1 MISALVTIGA
11 LISAAGSVP
20 YILAVIRGTARPRLV
35 SWGVWAVLA
44 GVMTVSAF
52 IEGAMASAVM
62 TAITFIACATVTILG
77 WQRRT
82 GGINRVDMVCLVGAV
97 LGIAS
102 LAIFKSPLIA
112 LAVSVAVDIIAFIP
126 TLVHAWT
133 SPYEESLTCFAL
145 SALGGTLAVLA
156 VLAGE
161 ISVVAL
167 LYPVYSMVFNGL
179 AALLIVSGR
188 SKSLLG
194 QQYYSEEA

>member
-1 MISALVTIGA
+1 MISALVTMGA

-20 YILAVIRGTARPRLV
+20 YILAVIKGTARPRLV

-102 LAIFKSPLIA
+102 LAVFKSPLIA

-126 TLVHAWT
+126 TLMHAWT

-156 VLAGE
+156 VLVGE
-161 ISVVAL
+161 VSVVAL

-179 AALLIVSGR
+179 AALLIMSGR

>member
-1 MISALVTIGA
+1 MISALVTMGA

-20 YILAVIRGTARPRLV
+20 YILAVIKGTARPRLV

-97 LGIAS
+97 LGITS

-112 LAVSVAVDIIAFIP
+112 LTVSVAVDIIAFIP

>member
-20 YILAVIRGTARPRLV
+20 YILAVIRGTVRPRLV

-44 GVMTVSAF
+44 GVMTISAYL
-52 IEGAMASAVM
+52 EGAMASAVM
-62 TAITFIACATVTILG
+62 TSITFIACTTVTLLG

-82 GGINRVDMVCLVGAV
+82 GGINRLDMVCLAGAV

-102 LAIFKSPLIA
+102 LALFKNPLVA
-112 LAVSVAVDIIAFIP
+112 LSVSVAVDIVAFIP
-126 TLVHAWT
+126 TLVHAWS

-145 SALGGTLAVLA
+145 STLGGTLAMMA
-156 VLAGE
+156 VLAGD
-161 ISVVAL
+161 ITVAAL
-167 LYPVYSMVFNGL
+167 LYPVYSVVFNGV

-194 QQYYSEEA
+194 QYYGKEA

>member
-52 IEGAMASAVM
+52 IEGAMASAAM

-126 TLVHAWT
+126 TLMHAWT

>member
-52 IEGAMASAVM
+52 IEGAMASAAM

-97 LGIAS
+97 LGITS

-112 LAVSVAVDIIAFIP
+112 LTVSVAVDIVAFIP

-133 SPYEESLTCFAL
+133 SPYEESLACFAL

-156 VLAGE
+156 VLVGE

>member
-11 LISAAGSVP
+11 LISAAGSIP
-20 YILAVIRGTARPRLV
+20 YILAVIRGTVRPRLV

-44 GVMTVSAF
+44 GVMTVSAYL
-52 IEGAMASAVM
+52 EGAMASAVM

-82 GGINRVDMVCLVGAV
+82 GGVSRLDMVCLAGAA

-102 LAIFKSPLIA
+102 LAVFKNPLVA
-112 LAVSVAVDIIAFIP
+112 LSVAVAVDIIAFIP

-145 SALGGTLAVLA
+145 SALGGTLAVMA
-156 VLAGE
+156 VLLGGPTLAG
-161 ISVVAL
+161 L
-167 LYPVYSMVFNGL
+167 LYPVYSMVFNGV

-188 SKSLLG
+188 SKLPLWVLRW
-194 QQYYSEEA
+194 

>member
-20 YILAVIRGTARPRLV
+20 YILAVIRGTVRPRLV

-82 GGINRVDMVCLVGAV
+82 VGINRVDMVCLVGAV
-97 LGIAS
+97 LGITS

-112 LAVSVAVDIIAFIP
+112 LTVSVAVDIVAFIP

-133 SPYEESLTCFAL
+133 SPYEESLACFAL

-156 VLAGE
+156 VLVGE

>member
-82 GGINRVDMVCLVGAV
+82 GGINRVDIVCLVGAV
-97 LGIAS
+97 LGITS

-112 LAVSVAVDIIAFIP
+112 LTVSVAVDIVAFIP

-133 SPYEESLTCFAL
+133 SPYEESLACFAL

-156 VLAGE
+156 VLVGE

>member
-11 LISAAGSVP
+11 LISAAGSIP

-52 IEGAMASAVM
+52 IEGAMASAAM

-167 LYPVYSMVFNGL
+167 LYPAYSMVFNGL

>member
-1 MISALVTIGA
+1 MISALVTMGA

-44 GVMTVSAF
+44 GLMTVSAF
-52 IEGAMASAVM
+52 IEGAMASAAM

-97 LGIAS
+97 LGITS

-112 LAVSVAVDIIAFIP
+112 LTVSVAVDIVAFIP

-156 VLAGE
+156 VLVGE
-161 ISVVAL
+161 VSVVAL

-179 AALLIVSGR
+179 AALVIVSGR

>member
-1 MISALVTIGA
+1 MISALVTMGA

-52 IEGAMASAVM
+52 IEGAMASVAM

-126 TLVHAWT
+126 TLMHAWT

-156 VLAGE
+156 VLVGE

-179 AALLIVSGR
+179 AALLIMSGR

>member
-1 MISALVTIGA
+1 MISALVTMGA

-20 YILAVIRGTARPRLV
+20 YILAVIKGTARPRLV

-62 TAITFIACATVTILG
+62 TAITFIACATVTVLG

-126 TLVHAWT
+126 TLMHAWT

-156 VLAGE
+156 VLVGE

-179 AALLIVSGR
+179 AALLIMSGR

>member
-52 IEGAMASAVM
+52 IEGAMASAAM

-126 TLVHAWT
+126 TLMHAWT

-156 VLAGE
+156 VLVGE

>member
-52 IEGAMASAVM
+52 IEGAMASAAM

-112 LAVSVAVDIIAFIP
+112 LTVSVAVDIIAFIP
-126 TLVHAWT
+126 TLMHAWT

-179 AALLIVSGR
+179 AALLIMSGR

>member
-20 YILAVIRGTARPRLV
+20 YILAVIRGTVRPRLV

-112 LAVSVAVDIIAFIP
+112 LTVSVAVDIIAFIP
-126 TLVHAWT
+126 TLMHAWT
-133 SPYEESLTCFAL
+133 SPYEESLACFAL

-156 VLAGE
+156 VLVGE
-161 ISVVAL
+161 ISVAAL

-179 AALLIVSGR
+179 ATLLIVSGR

>member
-1 MISALVTIGA
+1 MISALVTMGA

-20 YILAVIRGTARPRLV
+20 YILAVIKGTARPRLV

-82 GGINRVDMVCLVGAV
+82 VGINRVDMVCLVGAV
-97 LGIAS
+97 LGITS

-112 LAVSVAVDIIAFIP
+112 LTVSVAVDIVAFIP

-156 VLAGE
+156 VLVGE
-161 ISVVAL
+161 VSVVAL

>member
-112 LAVSVAVDIIAFIP
+112 LTVSVAVDIIAFIP
-126 TLVHAWT
+126 TLMHAWT

-156 VLAGE
+156 VLVGE

>member
-1 MISALVTIGA
+1 MISALVTMGA

-44 GVMTVSAF
+44 GLMTVSAF
-52 IEGAMASAVM
+52 IEGAMASAAM

-97 LGIAS
+97 LGITS

-112 LAVSVAVDIIAFIP
+112 LTVSVAVDIVAFIP

-156 VLAGE
+156 VLVGE

-179 AALLIVSGR
+179 AALVIVSGR

>member
-1 MISALVTIGA
+1 MIAILVTIGA
-11 LISAAGSVP
+11 LVSAAGSVP
-20 YILAVIRGTARPRLV
+20 YILAVIRGTVRPRLV

-52 IEGAMASAVM
+52 AEGAIPSAVM
-62 TAITFIACATVTILG
+62 SSITLIACATVTVLG
-77 WQRRT
+77 WRQRR
-82 GGINRVDMVCLVGAV
+82 GGISRLDVVCLVGAV

-102 LAIFKSPLIA
+102 LAVFKNPLVA

-126 TLVHAWT
+126 TLVHAWA

-145 SALGGTLAVLA
+145 STLGGTLAVMA

-161 ISVVAL
+161 ISLAAL
-167 LYPVYSMVFNGL
+167 LYPVYSVVFNGV

-194 QQYYSEEA
+194 RQYYGEEA

>member
-11 LISAAGSVP
+11 LISAAGSIP

-52 IEGAMASAVM
+52 IEGAMASVAM

-112 LAVSVAVDIIAFIP
+112 LTVSVAVDIIAFIP
-126 TLVHAWT
+126 TLMHAWT

-179 AALLIVSGR
+179 AALLIASGR

>member
-52 IEGAMASAVM
+52 IEGAMASAAM

-126 TLVHAWT
+126 TLMHAWT
-133 SPYEESLTCFAL
+133 SPYEESLACFAL

-156 VLAGE
+156 VLVGE

-179 AALLIVSGR
+179 AALLIMSGR

>member
-112 LAVSVAVDIIAFIP
+112 LTVSVAVDIIAFIP
-126 TLVHAWT
+126 TLMHAWT

>member
-20 YILAVIRGTARPRLV
+20 YILAVIRGSARPRLV

-97 LGIAS
+97 LGITS

-112 LAVSVAVDIIAFIP
+112 LTVSVAVDIIAFIP

>member
-20 YILAVIRGTARPRLV
+20 YILAVNRGTARPRLV

-97 LGIAS
+97 LGITS

-112 LAVSVAVDIIAFIP
+112 LTVSVAVDIIAFIP
-126 TLVHAWT
+126 TLMHAWT

-156 VLAGE
+156 VLVGE

-179 AALLIVSGR
+179 AALLIMSGR

>member
-11 LISAAGSVP
+11 LISAAASVP

>member
-1 MISALVTIGA
+1 MISTLVTVAA

-20 YILAVIRGTARPRLV
+20 YILAVIRGTVRPRLV

-44 GVMTVSAF
+44 GVMTVSAL

-62 TAITFIACATVTILG
+62 TTITFIACAMVTVLG

-82 GGINRVDMVCLVGAV
+82 GGINRGDVICLVGAI
-97 LGIAS
+97 LGLAS
-102 LAIFKSPLIA
+102 LALFKNPLVA

-126 TLVHAWT
+126 TLMHAWT

-156 VLAGE
+156 VLMGE
-161 ISVVAL
+161 ISVAAL
-167 LYPVYSMVFNGL
+167 LYPVYSMAFNTV
-179 AALLIVSGR
+179 AVLLLLSGR
-188 SKSLLG
+188 SKLLLG
-194 QQYYSEEA
+194 PQYSREEA

>member
-11 LISAAGSVP
+11 LISAAGSIP

-52 IEGAMASAVM
+52 IEGAMASAAM

-126 TLVHAWT
+126 TLMHAWT
-133 SPYEESLTCFAL
+133 SPYEESLACFAL

-156 VLAGE
+156 VLVGE
-161 ISVVAL
+161 VSVVAL

>member
-1 MISALVTIGA
+1 
-11 LISAAGSVP
+11 
-20 YILAVIRGTARPRLV
+20 
-35 SWGVWAVLA
+35 
-44 GVMTVSAF
+44 
-52 IEGAMASAVM
+52 MASAAM

-126 TLVHAWT
+126 TLMHAWT

-156 VLAGE
+156 VLVGE

>member
-82 GGINRVDMVCLVGAV
+82 GGIKRVDMVCLVGAV
-97 LGIAS
+97 LGIIS
-102 LAIFKSPLIA
+102 LAIFKSPLVA
-112 LAVSVAVDIIAFIP
+112 LTVSVAVDIIAFIP

-167 LYPVYSMVFNGL
+167 LYPAYSMVFNGL

>member
-126 TLVHAWT
+126 TLMHAWT

-156 VLAGE
+156 VLVGE
-161 ISVVAL
+161 VSVVAL

-179 AALLIVSGR
+179 AALLIMSGR

>member
-156 VLAGE
+156 VLVGE
-161 ISVVAL
+161 VSVVAL

>member
-11 LISAAGSVP
+11 LISAAASVP

-97 LGIAS
+97 LGITS

-112 LAVSVAVDIIAFIP
+112 LTVSVAVDIIAFIP

>member
-11 LISAAGSVP
+11 LISAAGSIP

-52 IEGAMASAVM
+52 IEGAMASAAM

-126 TLVHAWT
+126 TLMHAWT

>member
-11 LISAAGSVP
+11 LISAAGSIP

-126 TLVHAWT
+126 TLMHAWT

-156 VLAGE
+156 VLVGE

-179 AALLIVSGR
+179 AALLIVGGR